1 MKRVHSFQFDN
12 VQQYQIALPQ
22 GWYKGIMLSIE
33 GTNESGQAVT
43 RANLGDIRLYR
54 DGKRIWEITLEKLWY
69 FVEQHQ
75 LGAQAFTSTTGGAV
89 SISCFIPFSFM
100 GDNNVCR
107 LGGNY
112 TLEFS
117 HADLAA
123 VLATTTLTV
132 LVQSGIGSEKYFPI
146 YNNFSVRSLSQLTEP
161 EKLPRNNLAY
171 VVVDF
176 SANHTHFRLKKDEN
190 YIYDM
195 TDEESDFQTNLENP
209 IVTYAATAA
218 TIPVVLNLYKD
229 RSLVAVAGK
238 NDVAFGVVSSDTNTT
253 GITVEFELN
262 AAKLAHSN
270 DIVGKVARNKAA
282 TPAELTNILAA

>member
-1 MKRVHSFQFDN
+1 MKRIHSFQFDN
-12 VQQYQIALPQ
+12 VQQYQLQLPQ

-33 GTNESGQAVT
+33 GTNEAGQTLT

-54 DGKRIWEITLEKLWY
+54 DGKRIWEITIEKLWY
-69 FVEQHQ
+69 FVDQHFQ
-75 LGAQAFTSTTGGAV
+75 GVQQFSSAVGAGVAI
-89 SISCFIPFSFM
+89 SIYIPFHFN

-117 HADLAA
+117 HADLTA

-132 LVQSGIGSEKYFPI
+132 LVQSGIGSEKYFPL
-146 YNNFSVRSLSQLTEP
+146 YNNFSIRSLSQLTEP

-171 VVVDF
+171 VVVDY

-190 YIYDM
+190 YLYDM

-209 IVTYAATAA
+209 IYTYAATAA
-218 TIPVVLNLYKD
+218 AVPVVLNLYKD

-238 NDVAFGVVSSDTNTT
+238 NDVAFGVVSTDTNTT
-253 GITVEFELN
+253 GLTVEFELN

-282 TPAELTNILAA
+282 NPAELTNILSA